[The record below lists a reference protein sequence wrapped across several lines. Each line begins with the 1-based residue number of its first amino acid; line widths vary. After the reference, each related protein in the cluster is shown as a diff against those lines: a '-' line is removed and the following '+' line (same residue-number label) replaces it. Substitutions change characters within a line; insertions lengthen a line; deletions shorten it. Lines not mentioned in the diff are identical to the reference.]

1 MKKFVLI
8 VQYGTGSMCMLTD
21 TPDILE
27 ATKQFKEN
35 YMKCVYGDSKSSMQ
49 PDILKAEI
57 LPLVYSGCGVDK
69 NECLNCLK
77 CKKVV

>member
-21 TPDILE
+21 TPDILVAIE
-27 ATKQFKEN
+27 QFKTN
-35 YMKCVYGDSKSSMQ
+35 YMKSIYGDCKGSMQ

-57 LPLVYSGCGVDK
+57 LPLVHSCCSVEGS
-69 NECLNCLK
+69 ECANCIK
-77 CKKVV
+77 CKNRG

>member
-21 TPDILE
+21 TPDLLQAI
-27 ATKQFKEN
+27 KQFKED
-35 YMKCVYGDSKSSMQ
+35 YMKSVYGDGKGSMQ

-57 LPLVYSGCGVDK
+57 LPLVYQRLRVDNHVHTSK
-69 NECLNCLK
+69 FTQG
-77 CKKVV
+77 